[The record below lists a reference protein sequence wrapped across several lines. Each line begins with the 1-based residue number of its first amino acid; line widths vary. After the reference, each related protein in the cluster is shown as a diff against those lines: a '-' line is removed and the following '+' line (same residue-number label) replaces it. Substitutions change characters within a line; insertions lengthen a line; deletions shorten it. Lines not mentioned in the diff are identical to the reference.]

1 MGIWYSRQT
10 SSLPGNR
17 FCRRPERSHCFR
29 LSLFRQSSSAAVA
42 LSSPDEIRSFWNK
55 RKILWLQINIDKA
68 LNPFFDVV
76 MKGLN
81 GLVDAEHYCD
91 AIAEDAQF
99 EFLYRF
105 PGWAEVI
112 HGREN
117 LIAAYSGYGNNIVL
131 EKGDGLAVHHDKERG
146 VVTLEYQVHGKAF
159 KTGAAYDNRFVS
171 IVTIKDRKI
180 VRWRDYMD
188 SLAAWQALTDK

>member
-1 MGIWYSRQT
+1 MSTKNPMATDKY
-10 SSLPGNR
+10 PK
-17 FCRRPERSHCFR
+17 H
-29 LSLFRQSSSAAVA
+29 
-42 LSSPDEIRSFWNK
+42 
-55 RKILWLQINIDKA
+55 KA

-76 MKGLN
+76 MKGLKGFVN
-81 GLVDAEHYCD
+81 GEHYYD

-105 PGWAEVI
+105 PGWPEVI
-112 HGREN
+112 HGRDK
-117 LIAAYSGYGNNIVL
+117 LISAYSGYGNNIVL

-146 VVTLEYQVHGKAF
+146 VVTLEYQVHGKAV

-171 IVTIKDRKI
+171 IVTIKNRKI

-188 SLAAWQALTDK
+188 SLAAWQALNSK

>member
-1 MGIWYSRQT
+1 VGRFVGE
-10 SSLPGNR
+10 SSGAPIRLKNASVATTNVTKLPKVGWLALR
-17 FCRRPERSHCFR
+17 FYRRPERSHCFR
-29 LSLFRQSSSAAVA
+29 LSLFRQSSLAAVA

-146 VVTLEYQVHGKAF
+146 VVTLEY
-159 KTGAAYDNRFVS
+159 
-171 IVTIKDRKI
+171 
-180 VRWRDYMD
+180 
-188 SLAAWQALTDK
+188 